1 MRTPK
6 PTESTARLIEH
17 HVYLEARLTAELVG
31 CLLPASPPRS
41 YAVIPHPSRSSVR

>member
-17 HVYLEARLTAELVG
+17 HVYLEARLTADESTKDLE
-31 CLLPASPPRS
+31 R
-41 YAVIPHPSRSSVR
+41 